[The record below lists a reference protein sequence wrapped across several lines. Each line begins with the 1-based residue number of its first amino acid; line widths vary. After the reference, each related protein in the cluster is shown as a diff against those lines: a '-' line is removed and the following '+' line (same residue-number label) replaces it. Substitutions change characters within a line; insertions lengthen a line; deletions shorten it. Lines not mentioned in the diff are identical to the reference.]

1 MESALIPR
9 PRSDAGGSKQKAEA
23 PRRNGSGPSDQSG
36 TATVVIRFVHAADL
50 HLDSPLVGLS
60 SYPGAPVERLR
71 GATRQAC
78 ESLVELCIEEQAQL
92 LVIAGDLFD
101 GEWPHFGTG
110 LFFGAEMSRLR
121 EAGVQVVILRGNHDA
136 ASAVT
141 KRVPLPDNVKMLRH
155 SSAESYRVPGTEIVV
170 HGQSFASAAVTQNLA
185 ATYPARVADAFNV
198 GLLHTSLTG
207 AAHHETYAPCTLE
220 DLLALGYDYW
230 ALGHV
235 HERREAHADPP
246 VVFSGCLQ
254 GRHVRESG
262 AKGATLVD
270 VVDGEVQAS
279 HRVLDHVRW
288 MQLHVDVSESLGL
301 ADVHELVR
309 EELLAAVDEVDGRLL
324 ACRVLLEGA
333 SAAHGELARGR
344 EQLDVDVRALATD
357 AAVDGVWVESVRL
370 LTRERGAPRIGDDV
384 LSEAVGVA
392 RELRDCPE
400 ELAGLAAEFRPLAAK
415 LPPEVRRGP
424 EPFDPTDVAVLEAM
438 LSEIE
443 QTLPALL
450 TGGP

>member
-1 MESALIPR
+1 MCFVKRLSATARSRR
-9 PRSDAGGSKQKAEA
+9 PDRAAQG
-23 PRRNGSGPSDQSG
+23 NGSGPSDRSG
-36 TATVVIRFVHAADL
+36 TAIVAIRFVHAADL
-50 HLDSPLVGLS
+50 HLDSPLLGLS
-60 SYPGAPVERLR
+60 SYPGAPVEALR

-78 ESLVELCIEEQAQL
+78 ESLVELCIDEQAEL

-110 LFFGAEMSRLR
+110 LFFAAEMSRLR

-141 KRVPLPDNVKMLRH
+141 KRVPLPDNVKLLRH

-170 HGQSFASAAVTQNLA
+170 HGQSFASAAVTENLA
-185 ATYPARVADAFNV
+185 AKYPARVPDVFNI
-198 GLLHTSLTG
+198 GLLHTSMTG
-207 AAHHETYAPCTLE
+207 AANHEPYAPCTLE
-220 DLLALGYDYW
+220 DLLGLGYDYW

-235 HERREAHADPP
+235 HERREVHADPP

-254 GRHVRESG
+254 GRHVREPG

-270 VVDGEVQAS
+270 VVDGEVRAS

-288 MQLHVDVSESLGL
+288 VQLHVDVSEALDL
-301 ADVHELVR
+301 ADVHELVSEVLR
-309 EELLAAVDEVDGRLL
+309 AAVREVDGRLL
-324 ACRVLLEGA
+324 ACRLVLEGA

-357 AAVDGVWVESVRL
+357 AAIDGVWVESVRL
-370 LTRERGAPRIGDDV
+370 QTRERGAPRVGDDV
-384 LSEAVGVA
+384 LSEAVAVA
-392 RELRDCPE
+392 RELRGHPE
-400 ELAGLAAEFRPLAAK
+400 ELASLAAEFRALAAK
-415 LPPEVRRGP
+415 LPPELRRGP

-443 QTLPALL
+443 RALPALL